1 MSRKN
6 DIADKLKSLGV
17 DPVEG
22 MARIALRAERDGNT
36 VLAAKVYAE
45 LLQYCAPK
53 LKAIEYSIAP
63 DTQEFIAREARLNRI
78 KELMHTLGPQLIE
91 ARVLAGLENG
101 QAVIESTVT
110 KHIPEE

>member
-1 MSRKN
+1 MTRKN
-6 DIADKLKSLGV
+6 DITDRLKSLGV

-36 VLAAKVYAE
+36 VLAAKIYAD

-78 KELMHTLGPQLIE
+78 KSLMQQLQP
-91 ARVLAGLENG
+91 VLAN
-101 QAVIESTVT
+101 ANVIEGELVKPL
-110 KHIPEE
+110 KHIPDPE